1 MKRTARNHMLE
12 TGHPKGFRK
21 AAHEP
26 RVESAAPK
34 ILSSE
39 EKRKLHD
46 GLLGAA
52 RKKDAEN
59 VIRLLKA
66 GADIA
71 AMPEWVPARI
81 GIRIE
86 EMLKQAGIVSTQEV
100 EIRVFRQKLYEVG
113 FNSVDRNVNGHYD
126 HIQRSECSHVKL
138 LTSLPQHGVPWRLTE
153 KQMISLGAIALYQII
168 FEGLC
173 GCYVGYDYFE
183 RAKRIDVLTE
193 IAEGHFW
200 KSPLPVLPTIKD
212 LAAEALRLLYPSV
225 HLSR

>member
-12 TGHPKGFRK
+12 AGHTKGFRK

-153 KQMISLGAIALYQII
+153 KQMISLGAIGLYQLI
-168 FEGLC
+168 FEGELC
-173 GCYVGYDYFE
+173 ECYGSEFA
-183 RAKRIDVLTE
+183 RPKLMDVLAE

-200 KSPLPVLPTIKD
+200 RSPLPVLPTIKD